1 MDLDNLA
8 FFNVAG
14 KQMKYLAQR
23 QKVLAGNIANANT
36 PKYIPQDVRA
46 PNFSDNLKSSVAMNV
61 TNDKHMSASSS
72 KSGGQIYTPRVDS
85 ALTIDGNGVVIEDQ
99 LNEAGKTSSE
109 YNKAISIY
117 TNYKSLLKVANSK
130 VTG

>member
-1 MDLDNLA
+1 MDLNNLA

-36 PKYIPQDVRA
+36 PNYIPLDVKA
-46 PNFSDNLKSSVAMNV
+46 PNFSDNLKSSVAMSV
-61 TNDKHMSASSS
+61 TNEKHMSSSAS
-72 KSGGQIYTPRVDS
+72 KGGGQIYTPRVDT

-99 LNEAGKTSSE
+99 LNEASKTSSD

-117 TNYKSLLKVANSK
+117 TNYKNLLKAANSK
-130 VTG
+130 VNG